1 MAPPKPRTG
10 SNSSGK
16 NAGNSGASKSGG
28 SARAGNAANN
38 GLSGSGSVSGRQQT
52 ISSLINRY
60 DNRPAI
66 NKQAPGKRS
75 RQMSSPELDAPLGD
89 PSDPQAGSRDSP
101 VDLQPAGGG
110 PARPLGQVS
119 GGADASV
126 NAELAEL
133 IRSVVRS
140 ELSLAT
146 TTLQRSLREAIDVLG
161 ERIAEL
167 EGRLFEKDEEIER
180 LSRELLD
187 SRNTTE
193 ELMDAVDHLETEV
206 RQSTLI
212 LSGPAVPAPQRRESG
227 ESYTPEDAASV
238 AVAVI
243 KRSMPSVTVNRSDV
257 ASCFRVGGLRKLVCR
272 FVCSGPESVRDEVYR
287 GRFQLMS
294 QRDEAQRLF
303 VAESL
308 SRRRQ
313 QCLSVLLSAKK
324 RQQLYTAFTKNGV
337 VFYKERKDGANIRVD
352 HPGQISRYA

>member
-1 MAPPKPRTG
+1 MAPQKPRTG
-10 SNSSGK
+10 SNSSCK
-16 NAGNSGASKSGG
+16 NTGNSGAGKSGG
-28 SARAGNAANN
+28 SARTSSGAANS
-38 GLSGSGSVSGRQQT
+38 GLGGTGNVSGRQQS

-60 DNRPAI
+60 DNRPTI
-66 NKQAPGKRS
+66 NKQASGKRS
-75 RQMSSPELDAPLGD
+75 RQMSSPELEALSGD
-89 PSDPQAGSRDSP
+89 PSDPQAGSRDRP
-101 VDLQPAGGG
+101 ADPQPAGGAPAQPPG
-110 PARPLGQVS
+110 PVS
-119 GGADASV
+119 SGDASV
-126 NAELAEL
+126 NGELAEL

-146 TTLQRSLREAIDVLG
+146 ATLQRSLREAIDVLG

-180 LSRELLD
+180 LSRELLE

-212 LSGPAVPAPQRRESG
+212 LSGPAVPAPRRRESG

-243 KRSMPSVTVNRSDV
+243 KKSMLNVTVSQSDV
-257 ASCFRVGGLRKLVCR
+257 ASCFRVGGLRRLVCR
-272 FVCSGPESVRDEVYR
+272 FVCAGPGSVRDEVYQ
-287 GRFQLMS
+287 GRFQLMN

-313 QCLSVLLSAKK
+313 QCLGVLLGAKK
-324 RQQLYTAFTKNGV
+324 RQQIYTVFTKNGV
-337 VFYKERKDGANIRVD
+337 LFYKERKDGANIRVD
-352 HPGQISRYA
+352 HPDQISRYA